1 MKKLALLVFIVVAL
15 AVPATAA
22 ANNGYSNIAGI
33 GGSSGGSTPVAAATE
48 AEAVSVGAASTGA
61 TLPFTGFEAG
71 LMAGVGVLL
80 VGGGLLL
87 RRFRPQGA
95 RLP

>member
-1 MKKLALLVFIVVAL
+1 MKKLVLLVFIVVAL
-15 AVPATAA
+15 AVPASAA

-33 GGSSGGSTPVAAATE
+33 GGSSGGSTPAAATE
-48 AEAVSVGAASTGA
+48 VEAVSVGAASTGA